1 MIRGEE
7 DQGLRNVRNLIENNI
22 DQSCFFVNAKED
34 FQYYYLDKNK
44 SFNIENISQ
53 KSLKGNNYEYY
64 KGPKLLIKHN
74 NIIPEAIYT
83 EDTVCFTSSIYSLLH
98 KDKKELLYLCAVLNS
113 ALIQFYCIYA
123 INNQKHT
130 TINLNQYM
138 IRHLPLINPNSETKL
153 RICEKVDL
161 ITRNLEKFN
170 GQISEK
176 LTQEIRNTD
185 ATLFDLYSID
195 EKEQKLIIS
204 SVKNQISYFNQ
215 IYS

>member
-1 MIRGEE
+1 
-7 DQGLRNVRNLIENNI
+7 
-22 DQSCFFVNAKED
+22 
-34 FQYYYLDKNK
+34 
-44 SFNIENISQ
+44 
-53 KSLKGNNYEYY
+53 
-64 KGPKLLIKHN
+64 
-74 NIIPEAIYT
+74 
-83 EDTVCFTSSIYSLLH
+83 
-98 KDKKELLYLCAVLNS
+98 
-113 ALIQFYCIYA
+113 
-123 INNQKHT
+123 
-130 TINLNQYM
+130 M

-176 LTQEIRNTD
+176 LKQEIRNTD